1 MDFIIE
7 QRTIKTIMQ
16 LKMCVNYITLIYYR
30 TGGVNDIINSLVLK
44 IIVNNLKV
52 LIVLSEC

>member
-1 MDFIIE
+1 
-7 QRTIKTIMQ
+7 MQ